1 MTLLPNVFSS
11 PYRMMQSMLAKD
23 DAARRGAELVATDGR
38 ALPLVATRLRAE
50 AGGGL
55 VRFVLEQTFANVH
68 DEALR
73 VTYKMPLPA
82 DGAVSGYA
90 FQIGLRTITGRVDPK
105 ETARERFEQAIAEG
119 KTAAIL
125 EQERA
130 DVFTQEIGNIPP
142 REAIVARITVDAPLA
157 WLPEGAWELRFPTV
171 IGPRYDAPPEVAIQI
186 AGGDVGARMKLELQ
200 VNDTFAPGG
209 APVSPSHALRSKEGG
224 GFELAAEEGA
234 RLDRDLVVRWP
245 VAQREVG
252 VSLVTARP
260 KQGELHAHLAYGLLT
275 VVPPAPDARAAFVPR
290 DLIVLLDTSGSMSGP
305 PLAQAKRVVGMLID
319 ALGPEDRI
327 ELVEFSSEPRRWKP
341 HAVAATAAEKR
352 EALAWLRSLE
362 AGGATEMYSGV
373 KEALRSIRSGAQRQ
387 VVLVTDGYIGN
398 EAHIVEL
405 CHERLPQDCRFHV
418 AGVGAAVNRTLAA
431 SLARAGRGAEILVG
445 LDEDVERA
453 AKRLLDRTAA
463 PVLTEVTISGDA
475 IVQLAPEHVP
485 DVFAGAPVVAAM
497 SLRPEGGEIVVRGN
511 LARGTWERRVRVPAT
526 AAGEGSPAIVAL
538 YGREHVAD
546 LEMRWTIGREVEMI
560 DRTIEKV
567 GIAFQIATRRT
578 SWVAID
584 EERRVDGRSRHE
596 VMPQEIPY
604 GTTLASFGIAPLAA
618 PGGAPPMAMAARAM
632 APMAA
637 PAQPSMPMSYSVS
650 AREEGLSR
658 GFGAPP
664 GAGPAPLPQKRAS
677 RPRTVL
683 FLVVLLLLLVLA
695 ALAAFFLRR

>member
-1 MTLLPNVFSS
+1 MTLLPSVFSS
-11 PYRMMQSMLAKD
+11 PYRMMQSMLESD

-38 ALPLVATRLRAE
+38 TLPLVATHLRAE

-68 DEALR
+68 DETLC

-105 ETARERFEQAIAEG
+105 ETARARFEQAIAEG

-125 EQERA
+125 EQERS

-142 REAIVARITVDAPLA
+142 RTSIVARITVDAPLT
-157 WLPEGAWELRFPTV
+157 WLPEGEWELRFPTV

-186 AGGDVGARMKLELQ
+186 AGGDVGARMKLELRIS
-200 VNDTFAPGG
+200 DTFAPGG
-209 APVSPSHALRSKEGG
+209 APVSPSHSLCSKDDEV
-224 GFELAAEEGA
+224 FALAADEGA

-245 VAQREVG
+245 VAEREVG
-252 VSLVTARP
+252 VSLVAARP
-260 KQGELHAHLAYGLLT
+260 KSGELHSHLAYGLLT
-275 VVPPAPDARAAFVPR
+275 IVPPAPDARTAFVPR
-290 DLIVLLDTSGSMSGP
+290 DLIVLLDTSGSMSGA
-305 PLAQAKRVVGMLID
+305 PLDQAKRVVGMLVD
-319 ALGPEDRI
+319 SLGPEDRL
-327 ELVEFSSEPRRWKP
+327 EMVEFSSQPRRWKR
-341 HAVAATAAEKR
+341 HAVAATTKEKK

-362 AGGATEMYSGV
+362 AGGGTEMYSGV
-373 KEALRSIRSGAQRQ
+373 VEALRAIRAGAQRQ

-398 EAHIVEL
+398 EAQIVEL
-405 CHERLPQDCRFHV
+405 LHERLPQGCRFHV
-418 AGVGAAVNRTLAA
+418 AGVSAAVNRTLAM

-445 LDEDVERA
+445 LHEDAERA
-453 AKRLLDRTAA
+453 AKRLLDRTGA
-463 PVLTEVTISGDA
+463 PVLTDVSISGDA

-485 DVFAGAPVVAAM
+485 DVFAGAPILAAM

-511 LARGTWERRVRVPAT
+511 LARGTWEKRIRVPAT
-526 AAGEGSPAIVAL
+526 APGEGNPAVTAL

-584 EERRVDGRSRHE
+584 EERRTSGGPSRHE
-596 VMPQEIPY
+596 VMPQELPY
-604 GTTLASFGIAPLAA
+604 GTSLASFGFAAPA
-618 PGGAPPMAMAARAM
+618 PGGAPAMSMGMAM
-632 APMAA
+632 PMAA
-637 PAQPSMPMSYSVS
+637 PMQASMPLSLSES
-650 AREEGLSR
+650 A
-658 GFGAPP
+658 
-664 GAGPAPLPQKRAS
+664 PAEHEVFQAYGRASIDQPAALPQKRAS
-677 RPRTVL
+677 RPRTAL
-683 FLVVLLLLLVLA
+683 FLVVFLLLLILA
-695 ALAAFFLRR
+695 ALAVFFLTR